1 MTRFLIGL
9 IAGLISGILLFGSL
23 LERNDDDLM
32 ED

>member
-23 LERNDDDLM
+23 LKRNDEDLM
-32 ED
+32 D

>member
-32 ED
+32 D

>member
-1 MTRFLIGL
+1 MTRFLVGL

-32 ED
+32 D